1 MTTTSAQRV
10 RDAVIKRI
18 SGDRDDAGI
27 ALLSAILFM
36 VIVAGLSIVLV
47 STVLAQMAPTALAQ
61 KRTSTIYAAQAGVQ
75 ATLAIL
81 RTAAA
86 TPDYSGKVYG
96 NSNALPCSI
105 TQTNADGQANGLT
118 YQVSIAYYSADPTG
132 QSAAWLAGTTNPSYL
147 IPCGTNTG
155 LASAPKFALI
165 TAAGLG
171 STALGV
177 PTASLG
183 NRSISAIY
191 KFKVSNVNV
200 SGGRIWD
207 ANRQYCLQAPI
218 PALGGT
224 PTFVAAA
231 SCVTAND
238 ATQLWTYDTDY
249 EIKLSSTTAGGAPGL
264 CITGPVTANGG
275 TQNSKLQACLGT
287 TDPTRWNQLWS
298 WTGSY
303 SWQGQNQAIATGPSS
318 YCLAT
323 GYAAG
328 ANISGKPL
336 LVSNGCNGSFTPDS
350 AVGAGAAG
358 YNTHQLVNYKEFG
371 RCADVTGE
379 QIGAAFMISY
389 PCKQDPTGTG
399 AYLLWN
405 HHWYYSEPDSYSD
418 PTNPSAAT
426 SKTGT
431 IYVNTS
437 NVNVP
442 QYCLTTPTTGAAP
455 FFPVF
460 TTCNGSNAQKW
471 TRIYN
476 TGVYANSYWIT
487 DYYGRCLQTDST
499 QLYNGA
505 YSEIDVAGCNGSDA
519 QKWNSP
525 AATSDSTVAGYKEV
539 G

>member
-1 MTTTSAQRV
+1 MTGTSARRLCDRAIDRV
-10 RDAVIKRI
+10 TPGRKDEGV
-18 SGDRDDAGI
+18 

-86 TPDYSGKVYG
+86 APDYAGKVYG
-96 NSNALPCSI
+96 NPGSLPCSVS
-105 TQTNADGQANGLT
+105 QTNADGQADGLT
-118 YQVSIAYYSADPTG
+118 YQVSISYYSADPTG
-132 QSAAWLAGTTNPSYL
+132 QSAAWLAGTTSPSYL
-147 IPCGTNTG
+147 ISCSPTGG
-155 LASAPKFALI
+155 LASAPKFAVV
-165 TAAGLG
+165 TGAGRG

-207 ANRQYCLQAPI
+207 ANRQYCLQAPTT
-218 PALGGT
+218 GST

-231 SCVTAND
+231 QCVTAND
-238 ATQLWTYDTDY
+238 ALQLWIYDTDY
-249 EIKLSSTTAGGAPGL
+249 KIKLASTTTGGAAGI
-264 CITGPVTANGG
+264 CITGPATANGG
-275 TQNSKLQACLGT
+275 TQNSLLQPCLGV

-303 SWQGQNQAIATGPSS
+303 SWQGQNQDISTGPSN

-323 GYAAG
+323 GYSAG
-328 ANISGKPL
+328 TNLVGKPL

-371 RCADVTGE
+371 RCADVTNE
-379 QIGAAFMISY
+379 QIGSSFMISY

-399 AYLLWN
+399 AYLQWN
-405 HHWYYSEPDSYSD
+405 HHWYYTEPASYG
-418 PTNPSAAT
+418 PPANPSLAT
-426 SKTGT
+426 SIVGP

-437 NVNVP
+437 NVNLP
-442 QYCLTTPTTGAAP
+442 QYCLQTPTSGSAP
-455 FFPVF
+455 YFPTFVA
-460 TTCNGSNAQKW
+460 CNGSNAQKW

-487 DYYGRCLQTDST
+487 DYYGRCLQTDPA
-499 QLYNGA
+499 QLFNGA

-519 QKWNSP
+519 QKWNAPS
-525 AATSDSTVAGYKEV
+525 ATSDSTVGGYKEI